1 LFLTC
6 GHLFASFFTD
16 DEEVKKVAT
25 RSLQILSGGFIIYG
39 IGMVLT
45 SAFNGA
51 GDTWTPTKINV
62 FTFWLF
68 QIPFA
73 YLMAKYFEMGPTGVF
88 VTIPISE
95 IGLTIAAYILFKR
108 GKWKKT
114 MV

>member
-1 LFLTC
+1 MAPAIP
-6 GHLFASFFTD
+6 GHPPKLIFY
-16 DEEVKKVAT
+16 
-25 RSLQILSGGFIIYG
+25 ILVIP
-39 IGMVLT
+39 
-45 SAFNGA
+45 
-51 GDTWTPTKINV
+51 D
-62 FTFWLF
+62 
-68 QIPFA
+68 PFA